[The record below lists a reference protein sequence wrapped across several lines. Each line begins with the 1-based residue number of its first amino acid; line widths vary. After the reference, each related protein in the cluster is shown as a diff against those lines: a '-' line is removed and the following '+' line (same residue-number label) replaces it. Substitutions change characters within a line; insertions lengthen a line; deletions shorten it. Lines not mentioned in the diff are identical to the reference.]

1 MRFLA
6 NGVSSMPY
14 QRFRSKDISSM
25 LRSLNSIYH
34 ILRQTS
40 RNYSIQTLKETGP
53 QKKVVRKNIDRYKN
67 KIAFLIHG
75 ESGLLSGVL

>member
-1 MRFLA
+1 MELVQCPIRDLEAKIFLA
-6 NGVSSMPY
+6 CY
-14 QRFRSKDISSM
+14 EALTRFI
-25 LRSLNSIYH
+25 IFF
-34 ILRQTS
+34 RQTS
-40 RNYSIQTLKETGP
+40 RNYSIGTLKETGP